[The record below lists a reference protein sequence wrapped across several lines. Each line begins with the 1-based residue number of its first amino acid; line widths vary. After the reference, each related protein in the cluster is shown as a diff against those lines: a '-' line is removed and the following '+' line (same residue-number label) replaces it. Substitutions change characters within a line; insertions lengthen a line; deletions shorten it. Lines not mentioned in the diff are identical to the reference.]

1 MFFNFIIGSSHSCTI
16 FIFISYY
23 LCAHVMLILILVN
36 VQYLQNVNF
45 SFEKVSKGQNLSLS
59 FYHLIKKIPWRQ
71 IPHSSYLLMLFG
83 KPWTKDEVCK
93 TIWNSFGSVYLN
105 ILEKRNAWSF
115 PHFCIVLKTMKL
127 LNECVICFFFHYLKS
142 ILGDDLLKEYI
153 NPVVF
158 VNLKY
163 MPYYKKFN
171 CFNWLPLKHMLE

>member
-1 MFFNFIIGSSHSCTI
+1 M
-16 FIFISYY
+16 
-23 LCAHVMLILILVN
+23 
-36 VQYLQNVNF
+36 
-45 SFEKVSKGQNLSLS
+45 E
-59 FYHLIKKIPWRQ
+59 
-71 IPHSSYLLMLFG
+71 
-83 KPWTKDEVCK
+83 
-93 TIWNSFGSVYLN
+93 
-105 ILEKRNAWSF
+105 
-115 PHFCIVLKTMKL
+115 L